1 MAVLILSLLLLGLA
15 LLVLLFPSLVIRVLL
30 VALNPWMIFV
40 GPDREKRLALT
51 IDDGPSGAG
60 SGAILE
66 LLQGVRGCP
75 ATFFLIGSP
84 SAARRALPPP
94 GAGAGPR
101 TRQPSLA

>member
-66 LLQGVRGCP
+66 LLQELGVP
-75 ATFFLIGSP
+75 ATFFLIGSHLQRDEP
-84 SAARRALPPP
+84 FPRP